1 MKRKTGDA
9 GVVIRSC
16 KRIYSLIWGITLGSK
31 VRTPGFLNCFL
42 EAPLVRLETL
52 KYESTFPN

>member
-1 MKRKTGDA
+1 MKRQADDA
-9 GVVIRSC
+9 DVVIISG
-16 KRIYSLIWGITLGSK
+16 KRISLLSNLGHYI
-31 VRTPGFLNCFL
+31 RNLGFLNCFL